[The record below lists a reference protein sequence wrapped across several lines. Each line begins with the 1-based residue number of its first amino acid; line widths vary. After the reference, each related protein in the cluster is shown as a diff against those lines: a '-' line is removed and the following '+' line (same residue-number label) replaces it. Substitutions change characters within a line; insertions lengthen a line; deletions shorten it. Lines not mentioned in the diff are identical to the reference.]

1 MLLFIDKNRILKPT
15 TTALF
20 NDFRPII
27 DTTSKMFFH
36 MWTSKWTKC
45 ESVFSFLYILFRIWK
60 FWNSRTWGG
69 WRFIVYIDPIH
80 VKTVTDWVD
89 GRKFTL
95 QLMMFN
101 IIVGSCE
108 NIWKHLRPV
117 AEISVRILIDLS
129 VVYIYKLVFKL
140 ITPFYSILKFFVWL
154 QSGYPISRFAAC
166 MKETYNARQSSVKEK
181 CSK

>member
-1 MLLFIDKNRILKPT
+1 MLLFIDKNRILKAT

-27 DTTSKMFFH
+27 DTTSKIFFH

-45 ESVFSFLYILFRIWK
+45 ESVFSFLCILFRTWK
-60 FWNSRTWGG
+60 FWNGRTWEGR
-69 WRFIVYIDPIH
+69 RFIAHIVPIH
-80 VKTVTDWVD
+80 AKTVTDWVD
-89 GRKFTL
+89 GRQFTL

-108 NIWKHLRPV
+108 NIWKRLLRKL
-117 AEISVRILIDLS
+117 AWEFYYLH
-129 VVYIYKLVFKL
+129 KLVFKL

-154 QSGYPISRFAAC
+154 QSGYPIPRFAAC
-166 MKETYNARQSSVKEK
+166 MTETYNARQSSVKEK